1 MVALFKR
8 TTKKEKILTS
18 KKTKLDKIGFFN
30 SLNLY
35 TRLIAE
41 KIGKGLTDVPSEPL
55 ADGKFYYGSNRIYT
69 QKGVKKMFI
78 LHNLPP
84 TMDRGFVS
92 DIRDAVQNAVDT
104 YNTTHGLSEYVHVFA
119 VIDGTHFNL
128 NLGNKQIQGRWSYFA
143 AEHDRVA
150 AKMGEQRLQDELSKD
165 KYSDGVR
172 RKVNSFLYIKEAKE
186 EHEAAFYKTKV
197 ILEFVASSND
207 VLLDAENA
215 LEGYLYRTNL
225 EVKEV
230 FIQTNEY
237 LKAYSPVRSST
248 QNLLRKM
255 HEGDVWTD
263 DIISSFSVSTH
274 GTVGDK
280 IGVYHGVDVQSK
292 DILAIDFSR
301 GSGAKNIL
309 VAAAS
314 GEGKS
319 NYAKMLYTFY
329 HPLSSYATI
338 VYDYEGTEYTPLGRL
353 TKATFVGLGVGDG
366 RYVNT
371 MVIGRLTGNK
381 EIDKDLK
388 IEAMTATERIFNVL
402 ADEDYGMTRQELSL
416 FSDCL
421 NEVYRDFGVT
431 DDPQTWQNSEGCT
444 FFHIYAK
451 LLKMKDNPD
460 VVREYGENAILDF
473 IIALKPYFEQGGLRT
488 HWFKTPISVQEIL
501 DSRNIIF
508 NFGMG
513 GQDEA
518 MLDSKYL
525 ALRQMFASYITMLV
539 TSKNKAQGLRTV
551 IFLEELQRY
560 LKHRFSGEIVA
571 AISSGGRKLGI
582 IAYYITNSPS
592 EFMSLASKE
601 DNADPISN
609 NVSIVLSNIT
619 FPIIGALWRHDV
631 DALIDYFNLDNAR
644 GVLYQLSDI
653 KENERRD
660 APLKYA
666 FFIRYR
672 GHGAVVRMLSHP
684 ALDNLPLYETLSN
697 AKDADQQHQ
706 EQLRMNVGDD
716 AIRRSIDLAIE
727 REKDLLAWK
736 DHASIS
742 RSGYLWRKEGGKS

>member
-1 MVALFKR
+1 MALFKR
-8 TTKKEKILTS
+8 ETKKDKILTS
-18 KKTKLDKIGFFN
+18 KKTRLDKIGFFN

-41 KIGKGLTDVPSEPL
+41 KIGKGLTDVPKEPL
-55 ADGKFYYGSNRIYT
+55 PDGKFYYGSNRIYT
-69 QKGVKKMFI
+69 QRGVKKMFI
-78 LHNLPP
+78 LHNIPATL
-84 TMDRGFVS
+84 DRGFIS
-92 DIRDAVQNAVDT
+92 DIRLVVQNAVNT
-104 YNTTHGLSEYVHVFA
+104 YNTTHGLNEFVHVYA
-119 VIDGTHFNL
+119 VIDGEHFDL
-128 NLGNKQIQGRWSYFA
+128 NLGNKRIQGRWTYFA
-143 AEHDRVA
+143 SEYDRVA
-150 AKMGEQRLQDELSKD
+150 SKVDEQRLQDELRKD
-165 KYSDGVR
+165 KYSEGVR

-186 EHEAAFYKTKV
+186 EQEAAFYKTKI

-207 VLLDAENA
+207 VLLDAETA
-215 LEGYLYRTNL
+215 LDGYLYRTGL

-237 LKAYSPVRSST
+237 LKAYSPVRAKSD
-248 QNLLRKM
+248 NLLRKM

-263 DIISSFSVSTH
+263 DIISSTSISTH

-280 IGVYHGVDVQSK
+280 YGVYHGVDVQSK
-292 DILAIDFSR
+292 DVLVFDFAK

-309 VAAAS
+309 LTAAA

-329 HPLSSYATI
+329 HPLPQYATI
-338 VYDYEGTEYTPLGRL
+338 IYDYEGSEYTPLGRL
-353 TKATFVGLGVGDG
+353 TKATFVGLGVSDG

-371 MVIGRLTGNK
+371 MVIGRLTGDK
-381 EIDKDLK
+381 EIDSELK

-402 ADEDYGMTRQELSL
+402 VDEVNGMTRQELAL

-431 DDPQTWQNSEGCT
+431 DDPQTWHKSEDCT

-473 IIALKPYFEQGGLRT
+473 IIALKPYFEKGGIRT
-488 HWFKTPISVQEIL
+488 HWFKTPISVQELL

-508 NFGMG
+508 KFGMG

-518 MLDSKYL
+518 MIDTKYL
-525 ALRQMFASYITMLV
+525 ALRQLFASYITMLV
-539 TSKNKAQGLRTV
+539 TSKNKARGLRTV

-571 AISSGGRKLGI
+571 AISSGGRKLGV
-582 IAYYITNSPS
+582 IAYYITNAPS
-592 EFMSLASKE
+592 EFMGHAKNE
-601 DNADPISN
+601 DSDDPISS

-631 DALIDYFNLDNAR
+631 DTLIDYFNLENAR

-653 KENERRD
+653 KENERKD

-666 FFIRYR
+666 FFVRYR

-684 ALDNLPLYETLSN
+684 ALEELPLYETLSD
-697 AKDADQQHQ
+697 AKTDQPEQ
-706 EQLRMNVGDD
+706 EKLRMNVGED

-727 REKDLLAWK
+727 REKELLAWK
-736 DHASIS
+736 DLASKS
-742 RSGYLWRKEGGKS
+742 KTGHLWEKGGER